1 MAGTAVMAAVSMY
14 SAHKSSKDAKSARN
28 AAEKDAK
35 LAREDALKSEAEAT
49 KQQEEEARKLAES
62 TPTGSMSTT
71 SRIAAQKA
79 IAMRRAGTGRSGT
92 VLDKTSALG

>member
-14 SAHKSSKDAKSARN
+14 TANRSQNEAKKARK
-28 AAEKDAK
+28 AAEKDAEE
-35 LAREDALKSEAEAT
+35 ARADALKSEQEA
-49 KQQEEEARKLAES
+49 KQQQEEEARKLAES

-92 VLDKTSALG
+92 VLDKSSALG

>member
-1 MAGTAVMAAVSMY
+1 MAGSAVMAAVGMY
-14 SAHKSSKDAKSARN
+14 TANKSSQEAKRARKDAERQAEMARQ
-28 AAEKDAK
+28 
-35 LAREDALKSEAEAT
+35 DALKSEQEAK

-79 IAMRRAGTGRSGT
+79 IAMRRAGTGRAGT
-92 VLDKTSALG
+92 VLDKSVALG

>member
-1 MAGTAVMAAVSMY
+1 MAGTAVMAGVSLY
-14 SAHKSSKDAKSARN
+14 TAHKSSSDAKDARN

-35 LAREDALKSEAEAT
+35 LAREDALKLEADAT
-49 KQQEEEARKLAES
+49 KKQEEEARKLAES

-79 IAMRRAGTGRSGT
+79 IAMRRAGTGRAGT
-92 VLDKTSALG
+92 VLDKSSALG